1 MAFFLKHTILLK
13 KIFQGQNFNAPKLV
27 RSLAGLIAVTSGC
40 PTNCME
46 YVYSIDSKW
55 DLSLAGSVLPFKHRQ
70 KPKLTFKSVLQQY
83 NVYLSLCSGG
93 KRQHEPAGLVEYK
106 VQNKGCLS

>member
-1 MAFFLKHTILLK
+1 MLLLK

-27 RSLAGLIAVTSGC
+27 RSLAGLIAVTSEH
-40 PTNCME
+40 PTSYME

-55 DLSLAGSVLPFKHRQ
+55 DLSLAGSVLPCKQRQ
-70 KPKLTFKSVLQQY
+70 KLKIVFKFVLQQY

-93 KRQHEPAGLVEYK
+93 RRDREPAGLAEYK